1 MQNMRFLIIDEA
13 GTPIN
18 QGVILDVITPERYR
32 CFFARKPSM
41 QRIVTLDEIEGW
53 NLFNTDEELGI
64 FIAALAPLQMPV
76 VPPEPE
82 DPPPEWQFGDPKPL
96 PPKQQIEKA
105 QKKRKKKG
113 TK

>member
-18 QGVILDVITPERYR
+18 QGVILDVITPERY
-32 CFFARKPSM
+32 
-41 QRIVTLDEIEGW
+41 LDEIEGW